1 MSESENSKKND
12 GVTAMSGGVSV
23 PDDGDNALL
32 KIDSPAGRKFLRT
45 LANGLGAVGPAL
57 RARMGTGIRKI
68 GDGKA
73 DYIRKVAQAE
83 KEAIDLLGPE
93 RASEIVAEAD
103 AVNSIR
109 ERTDARLNFQ
119 EEKRQH
125 NIESVAWQAADKLPE
140 NVSEEEVNSDW
151 IARFFESVKDVSDET
166 MQSLWSSA
174 LAGEVATPGQTSLRT
189 LDVLKNL
196 SQQDAQEFERVLQF
210 SMDGKMV
217 YYPTNNGEVAPRILP
232 YFRNIYMGEC
242 GLIHYEST
250 MRIELNNS
258 QTENFSMGLFLFG
271 IYPMPSHGAFSVKIP
286 VFAISSVGREIA
298 RFVPAKFPEPW
309 YLREFAKCLASSNAF
324 LRLESSIAPPAVN
337 NWEGVSTFHRVSPL
351 PGDEANISPTATD
364 EELQSMLENCPCRV
378 DKITPCPR
386 STGAS
391 AKPNSG

>member
-1 MSESENSKKND
+1 MSESENPEKND
-12 GVTAMSGGVSV
+12 GVIATSGGVSV

-45 LANGLGAVGPAL
+45 LANGFGAVGPAL
-57 RARMGTGIRKI
+57 WARMGTRGIRKI
-68 GDGKA
+68 GDAKA
-73 DYIRKVAQAE
+73 DYIRKVTQAE
-83 KEAIDLLGPE
+83 KEAIDLLGPK
-93 RASEIVAEAD
+93 RASEIVAAAD

-125 NIESVAWQAADKLPE
+125 NIESVAWQAAHKLPE
-140 NVSEEEVNSDW
+140 NVSEEEVNPDW

-210 SMDGKMV
+210 SMSSGAV
-217 YYPTNNGEVAPRILP
+217 YYPSGNNAEVASRIVP
-232 YFRNIYMGEC
+232 YSRKMHMEEC
-242 GLIHYEST
+242 RLIHHESNLQA
-250 MRIELNNS
+250 EFNNS
-258 QTENFSMGLFLFG
+258 QVERFTVGLFLFG
-271 IYPMPSHGAFSVKIP
+271 IYPMPPRGTFNVRVPA
-286 VFAISSVGREIA
+286 FAISSVGREIA

-309 YLREFAKCLASSNAF
+309 YLREFAKFLTDNSTI
-324 LRLESSIAPPAVN
+324 LRLEALFAPMAVNLGWTSLRIAP
-337 NWEGVSTFHRVSPL
+337 SL

-364 EELQSMLENCPCRV
+364 EELQSMLENCPRRAEV
-378 DKITPCPR
+378 VE
-386 STGAS
+386 
-391 AKPNSG
+391 